1 MTTRENVLTMT
12 NNSNFAENIFCVN
25 SFSEKVYLTDYQRFI
40 LMITDVMIMLLNLVA
55 NSCVLLKLIKSKLL
69 FNTSYILIFYM
80 SFSDC
85 CVALFVQPVYAIVIT
100 LYFDKSCC
108 TLEMV
113 LQFLFI
119 LFSHVSVSTIAGI
132 GFDRYARIRYLNR
145 YTGVVTKN
153 RVVLACIT
161 IAIYSLLHAT
171 LFAAGIKYNF
181 FNTSRRVAATMDILI
196 IIFITFVYLYTVKII
211 KDHRRSMTH
220 DLLKSVNQKITI
232 LASKILLAI
241 GIFYG
246 IYAVAKVIHFILKTK
261 IKGPAR
267 SWIYFTLHAGYLMV
281 FCNSLVNAILFL
293 TMDQRLTVRKVKVTT

>member
-1 MTTRENVLTMT
+1 MT

-132 GFDRYARIRYLNR
+132 GFDRYARIRYLKR
-145 YTGVVTKN
+145 YTEDVTKKK
-153 RVVLACIT
+153 VIIACISIGIHSLFQGT
-161 IAIYSLLHAT
+161 SFVLGSTYKFFDISRMIA
-171 LFAAGIKYNF
+171 AA
-181 FNTSRRVAATMDILI
+181 ADILI
-196 IIFITFVYLYTVKII
+196 VLFIIIVYLYSVKII
-211 KDHRRSMTH
+211 KDHQRRSVNR
-220 DLLKSVNQKITI
+220 DLLKSVNKKIIT
-232 LASKILLAI
+232 LASKILVTI

-246 IYAVAKVIHFILKTK
+246 IYAVSKVAHVILKTK
-261 IKGPAR
+261 VKGPDK
-267 SWIYFTLHAGYLMV
+267 SWLYFTLHLSYLMLY
-281 FCNSLVNAILFL
+281 CNSLGNAIVFL
-293 TMDQRLTVRKVKVTT
+293 TMDQRLMRK